1 MTVGLKERT
10 NWKGRP
16 KMQMT
21 EEHIDYV
28 LERAQALLWSGSLHE
43 VDEAHNLISKLI
55 KDRMGIA
62 ASAAENVGA

>member
-1 MTVGLKERT
+1 MEMT
-10 NWKGRP
+10 N
-16 KMQMT
+16 
-21 EEHIDYV
+21 EHIDYV

-62 ASAAENVGA
+62 ASAVENVGA